1 MWRPQATVALAEPPL
16 SWSAT
21 IAHFCFHAARSPH
34 LALVPTPS
42 AADPCAQPDRMR
54 MHEIGSTCARK
65 TWSERGA
72 PHLFRARGGGRRR
85 GGSIPGRP
93 ARNSGLAASGAP
105 VELFIVGKKETK
117 KNSLSMRG
125 TCSVGTSSLWHVGG
139 VPCADLQSTTVQ
151 PSAQHSAHHSCRHH
165 VTLHHHLV
173 CSTCSETR

>member
-1 MWRPQATVALAEPPL
+1 MWRPQATVAVAEPPL

-54 MHEIGSTCARK
+54 MREIGSTCARK

-72 PHLFRARGGGRRR
+72 PHIFARREGKGGAGVPFPGGRR
-85 GGSIPGRP
+85 GIVAWPRP
-93 ARNSGLAASGAP
+93 ALRSRFF
-105 VELFIVGKKETK
+105 VVRKKETK
-117 KNSLSMRG
+117 KKSLSMRG
-125 TCSVGTSSLWHVGG
+125 TCSVGTSSLRRVGG
-139 VPCADLQSTTVQ
+139 VPCADLQSPLCT

-165 VTLHHHLV
+165 VTLHHNLV